1 MAFTVIH
8 KFDNLFN
15 FDWELTTSPA
25 GAKQW
30 IPKAGAASDAPCVLC
45 EDAIAEAAN
54 AMAGVEKKRR
64 TPRARDAVQGL
75 IKSGHLQR
83 GLDDEQEEWLWLT

>member
-1 MAFTVIH
+1 
-8 KFDNLFN
+8 
-15 FDWELTTSPA
+15 
-25 GAKQW
+25 
-30 IPKAGAASDAPCVLC
+30 
-45 EDAIAEAAN
+45 
-54 AMAGVEKKRR
+54 MAGVEKKRR